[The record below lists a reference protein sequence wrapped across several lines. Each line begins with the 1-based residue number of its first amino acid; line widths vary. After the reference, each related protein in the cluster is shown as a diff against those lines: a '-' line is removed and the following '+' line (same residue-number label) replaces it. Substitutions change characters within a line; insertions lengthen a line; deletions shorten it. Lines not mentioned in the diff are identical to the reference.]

1 MSNQY
6 NLENIV
12 LVNRLRRLILKD
24 FKLENEKR
32 KLHYKKNSNNNNS
45 LIKLKKPKITHLL

>member
-24 FKLENEKR
+24 FKLEKR
-32 KLHYKKNSNNNNS
+32 KTKNS
-45 LIKLKKPKITHLL
+45 LQKKLKQ

>member
-24 FKLENEKR
+24 FKLEKR
-32 KLHYKKNSNNNNS
+32 KTKTSLQKK
-45 LIKLKKPKITHLL
+45 L

>member
-24 FKLENEKR
+24 FKLEKR
-32 KLHYKKNSNNNNS
+32 KTKTSLQKNSNNNNS